1 MRFVPDMENVKGA
14 KLAKRVPNQ
23 IYQTATYAP
32 TSSYMRD
39 LDWSN
44 LQILKIA

>member
-23 IYQTATYAP
+23 IYQAATYAP
-32 TSSYMRD
+32 TFHMRD